1 MFGWAIAAET
11 SGQAE
16 AADLELDWPTTCV
29 ELNDIVEGHLGNQGN
44 VAIYQN
50 TFGDQAEAACQ
61 NDHRNDVRSVFA
73 WAIGTSGA
81 APPAESVHRFVA
93 VSSGAYHTCALREG
107 GEPVCWGA
115 DASKSQGVYSPDR
128 NYGQASP
135 PEGERLA
142 AISSGALHTCG
153 LRQDGTAVCWG
164 QNEFGQSSPPDGE
177 RFVEISSGSVHTCAL
192 RVDGRAV
199 CWGAGSPAREGE
211 ADPYYDRNQASPPAG
226 ERFVAITSG
235 GDHSCGLREDG
246 RAVCW
251 SRKPYW
257 EGFVTASQGPRLI
270 ALDSIGGHMCGLY
283 EDGRA
288 VCWAGDRSDE
298 VNPGQSPPRSRRFV
312 AITAGGRHGCGIQE
326 NGTIACWGDE
336 TSPWGEKFLSVSAGG
351 QHTCALRYDH
361 TIECWGYNNYG
372 SVNGARAGDSQG
384 ARHAVCCHKRW
395 LGAHMRA
402 LARRRSRLLAT
413 LGNVLVTVSG

>member
-1 MFGWAIAAET
+1 MRRLLSAALVAGIASVIAVAIATAHEDHSTDQWPMTCVDLNDIVEEHLGNPHNVGIYQNTFGDQAEAACQNDHRDDVIAVFGWAIATET
-11 SGQAE
+11 GGQTE

-44 VAIYQN
+44 VGIYQN

-73 WAIGTSGA
+73 WAIGTTDA
-81 APPAESVHRFVA
+81 APPAPSAHRFVA
-93 VSSGAYHTCALREG
+93 VSSGGYHTCALREG

-135 PEGERLA
+135 PEGERLV

-153 LRQDGTAVCWG
+153 LRNDGTAVCWG
-164 QNEFGQSSPPDGE
+164 QNDFGQASPPEGE
-177 RFVEISSGSVHTCAL
+177 RFAVISSGGYHTCGL
-192 RVDGRAV
+192 REGGEAV
-199 CWGAGSPAREGE
+199 CWGAGSSAREGE
-211 ADPYYDRNQASPPAG
+211 ANPYYDHDQASPPEG

-246 RAVCW
+246 QAVCW
-251 SRKPYW
+251 GRKPYW
-257 EGFVTASQGPRLI
+257 EGFITAPQGPRLI

-283 EDGRA
+283 EDGKA

-298 VNPGQSPPRSRRFV
+298 VNPGQSPPSSRRFV
-312 AITAGGRHGCGIQE
+312 AITAGGPS
-326 NGTIACWGDE
+326 W
-336 TSPWGEKFLSVSAGG
+336 
-351 QHTCALRYDH
+351 LR
-361 TIECWGYNNYG
+361 
-372 SVNGARAGDSQG
+372 DSG
-384 ARHAVCCHKRW
+384 KRNDSL
-395 LGAHMRA
+395 LG
-402 LARRRSRLLAT
+402 L
-413 LGNVLVTVSG
+413 